1 MAEQQ
6 TDKLLMKDGLNQAAI
21 EHIAQIFTQA
31 WPEFPAKDF
40 IAYACQDLEAL
51 ELKQRI
57 QQIIHALGKVL
68 PQPFKHSVP
77 MLEGF
82 ARHWQVADPESSL
95 RGFPAWAVTDYIAE
109 FGLEQ
114 PELALPLLKQFTP
127 LFSSEFAIRPFI
139 IQHFE
144 LTQEHLQQWVS
155 DDDEHVRRLVS
166 EGTRPRLPWG
176 QQLPALIKDPAPSLP
191 LLDQLVDDES
201 EYVRRSVANHLN
213 DIAKDHPQLVIEVC
227 QRWHQT
233 PGKKRDWVIK
243 HATRTLVKQGLP
255 EVFELLGYEADPQL
269 SAEIQLDQTQLV
281 LGDSLEFAVQLKP
294 ERKGSQ
300 KLVVDYAIHHM
311 KANGEL
317 SAKVF
322 KLKSLSLKQPET
334 LAKKHAIKKITTRR
348 YYTGQHKLEVL
359 INGRA
364 VAEKS
369 FWLDVPED

>member
-6 TDKLLMKDGLNQAAI
+6 IDKLLMKDGLNQAAI

-31 WPEFPAKDF
+31 WSEFSAEDF
-40 IAYACQDLEAL
+40 VVYACQDLEAL

-57 QQIIHALGKVL
+57 QQIIQALGKVL
-68 PQPFKHSVP
+68 PQPFEHSVP

-82 ARHWQVADPESSL
+82 ARHWQVADPDSSL

-144 LTQEHLQQWVS
+144 LTQQHLQQWAS

-176 QQLPALIKDPAPSLP
+176 QQLPALIKDPTPSLP
-191 LLDQLVDDES
+191 LLDLLVDDES

-213 DIAKDHPQLVIEVC
+213 DIAKDHPQVVIEVC
-227 QRWHQT
+227 QRWHQAAN
-233 PGKKRDWVIK
+233 KKRDWVIK

-255 EVFELLGYEADPQL
+255 EVFELLGYDANPQL

-281 LGDSLEFAVQLKP
+281 LGDSLEFAVQLMP

-300 KLVVDYAIHHM
+300 KLVVDYAVHHM

-348 YYTGQHKLEVL
+348 YYTGQHKLEILV
-359 INGRA
+359 NGRA